1 MTDVILRRTIST
13 PDGTFGQLEMGGV
26 ILCMTCELPWRDN
39 ARMTSCIPS
48 GVYPFVK
55 RTSPKYGHHW
65 HIKQVPDRSF
75 ILIHVGNYP
84 KDVKKCVAVGKN
96 YMIGGKQTIGV
107 TESKATMDYLREV
120 LPDSGTIWVRGK

>member
-1 MTDVILRRTIST
+1 MTEVTLRRLIAT
-13 PDGTFGQLEMGGV
+13 PDGTFGQLELGGV
-26 ILCMTCELPWRDN
+26 ILCHTCELPWKDN
-39 ARMTSCIPS
+39 KRSISCIPS
-48 GVYPFVK
+48 GTYEVVK

-65 HIKQVPDRSF
+65 ILKGVPDRSY

-84 KDVKKCVAVGKN
+84 KDVKGCIAVGKN

-120 LPDSGTIWVRGK
+120 LPDKFTLWVRGK